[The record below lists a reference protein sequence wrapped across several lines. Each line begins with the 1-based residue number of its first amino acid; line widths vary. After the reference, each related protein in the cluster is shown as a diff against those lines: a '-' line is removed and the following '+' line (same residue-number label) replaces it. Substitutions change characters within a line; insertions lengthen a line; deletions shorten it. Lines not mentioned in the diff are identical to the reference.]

1 MMAEATMTGR
11 AGMAKV
17 VALAMSAQ
25 RPPVG
30 KVNRVTVLNRLVG
43 RVGRVNRVTVL
54 NRLVGKVNGVNRV
67 TVLNRLV
74 TMSSPVTTGN
84 LVGMGSALN
93 PSTRWWSS

>member
-1 MMAEATMTGR
+1 MMAEATMTGQ

-25 RPPVG
+25 RPPMDKG
-30 KVNRVTVLNRLVG
+30 NRVTVLNRLVN
-43 RVGRVNRVTVL
+43 RVNRVTVL
-54 NRLVGKVNGVNRV
+54 NRP
-67 TVLNRLV
+67 V

-84 LVGMGSALN
+84 PVGMGSALN